1 MARGPSEQSPGRR
14 MYVIFLVYRIISL
27 FYCVFF
33 LSLSLHNI
41 FHTPMA
47 RYSMFVLKVLLN
59 TD

>member
-1 MARGPSEQSPGRR
+1 